1 MCCGSAA
8 RRRFGAADHAL
19 AQVRPRQ
26 FIFLLGG
33 GGVVRLTAK
42 PRYLL
47 LLHRG
52 NEKSNTVT
60 ALILLFIKSTVC
72 CIAHFISLH
81 ILLLIFILFLPI
93 LYIFSCV
100 MFLFFFL
107 HCPLSGP
114 VLIYISLLIISYII
128 EYVTNKRTL
137 NMVEVWW
144 NSHFSALAYNWWEII
159 RCKTA
164 RTWLMCVSRES
175 E

>member
-26 FIFLLGG
+26 FIFFTGGG

-60 ALILLFIKSTVC
+60 ALDA
-72 CIAHFISLH
+72 AHS
-81 ILLLIFILFLPI
+81 
-93 LYIFSCV
+93 SGQQ
-100 MFLFFFL
+100 
-107 HCPLSGP
+107 PLS
-114 VLIYISLLIISYII
+114 
-128 EYVTNKRTL
+128 
-137 NMVEVWW
+137 W
-144 NSHFSALAYNWWEII
+144 NG
-159 RCKTA
+159 
-164 RTWLMCVSRES
+164 
-175 E
+175 

>member
-60 ALILLFIKSTVC
+60 ALILTKWCQENHL
-72 CIAHFISLH
+72 SLN
-81 ILLLIFILFLPI
+81 INKTKELVVDFRRQ
-93 LYIFSCV
+93 SRDQDQE
-100 MFLFFFL
+100 
-107 HCPLSGP
+107 PL
-114 VLIYISLLIISYII
+114 
-128 EYVTNKRTL
+128 
-137 NMVEVWW
+137 
-144 NSHFSALAYNWWEII
+144 A
-159 RCKTA
+159 
-164 RTWLMCVSRES
+164 
-175 E
+175 

>member
-26 FIFLLGG
+26 FIFYWG

-60 ALILLFIKSTVC
+60 AL
-72 CIAHFISLH
+72 
-81 ILLLIFILFLPI
+81 
-93 LYIFSCV
+93 
-100 MFLFFFL
+100 
-107 HCPLSGP
+107 
-114 VLIYISLLIISYII
+114 
-128 EYVTNKRTL
+128 
-137 NMVEVWW
+137 
-144 NSHFSALAYNWWEII
+144 ALAY
-159 RCKTA
+159 K
-164 RTWLMCVSRES
+164 
-175 E
+175 

>member
-26 FIFLLGG
+26 FIFYG

-60 ALILLFIKSTVC
+60 ALGVTDSTEHEFVTVLGWILQKKIC
-72 CIAHFISLH
+72 
-81 ILLLIFILFLPI
+81 
-93 LYIFSCV
+93 
-100 MFLFFFL
+100 M
-107 HCPLSGP
+107 
-114 VLIYISLLIISYII
+114 
-128 EYVTNKRTL
+128 
-137 NMVEVWW
+137 
-144 NSHFSALAYNWWEII
+144 
-159 RCKTA
+159 
-164 RTWLMCVSRES
+164 
-175 E
+175 

>member
-26 FIFLLGG
+26 FIFYW

-60 ALILLFIKSTVC
+60 AL
-72 CIAHFISLH
+72 
-81 ILLLIFILFLPI
+81 
-93 LYIFSCV
+93 LYITYIV
-100 MFLFFFL
+100 AT
-107 HCPLSGP
+107 PPPRP
-114 VLIYISLLIISYII
+114 V
-128 EYVTNKRTL
+128 
-137 NMVEVWW
+137 
-144 NSHFSALAYNWWEII
+144 
-159 RCKTA
+159 
-164 RTWLMCVSRES
+164 
-175 E
+175 

>member
-26 FIFLLGG
+26 FIFLLEGG

-60 ALILLFIKSTVC
+60 AL
-72 CIAHFISLH
+72 
-81 ILLLIFILFLPI
+81 
-93 LYIFSCV
+93 Y
-100 MFLFFFL
+100 
-107 HCPLSGP
+107 
-114 VLIYISLLIISYII
+114 IYIYLLVVGIDS
-128 EYVTNKRTL
+128 
-137 NMVEVWW
+137 
-144 NSHFSALAYNWWEII
+144 FF
-159 RCKTA
+159 
-164 RTWLMCVSRES
+164 
-175 E
+175 

>member
-33 GGVVRLTAK
+33 GVVRLTAK

-60 ALILLFIKSTVC
+60 ALVVTIFFKSTIYFFEKNNWVLFFRCAFGHVSWTKHKNLSVHSAAIVETLSVWLTAPIQSKPSYTSSSPFLLSFPLYFQESRNIKQRENKRDFKPKGQISFLSSKMCLFI
-72 CIAHFISLH
+72 
-81 ILLLIFILFLPI
+81 
-93 LYIFSCV
+93 
-100 MFLFFFL
+100 
-107 HCPLSGP
+107 
-114 VLIYISLLIISYII
+114 
-128 EYVTNKRTL
+128 
-137 NMVEVWW
+137 
-144 NSHFSALAYNWWEII
+144 
-159 RCKTA
+159 
-164 RTWLMCVSRES
+164 
-175 E
+175 